1 MVTSKPRSAA
11 DEDRNLRPFLREG
24 RIIRWPAREK
34 RQRLVLSEVVRAFAL
49 GKRMP
54 EAEVDEI
61 LIQFWPDYCLLRRA
75 LVDYEFLNR
84 RAGIYWRVG

>member
-1 MVTSKPRSAA
+1 M
-11 DEDRNLRPFLREG
+11 LRPFWREG
-24 RIIRWPAREK
+24 RMVRWPARES
-34 RQRLVLSEVVRAFAL
+34 RLLLVLSEVVRTFAP

-54 EAEVDEI
+54 EVEVSEI
-61 LIQFWPDYCLLRRA
+61 LRQFWPDYCRLRRA